1 MWSPTPEYFA
11 EEARIVDVLKE
22 LDLPSGVSYKF
33 GHGSLEPEVS
43 AFAAA
48 GIKVK
53 PREIYT
59 TRPSD
64 VVNFYSDKNKIVGR
78 VYFTR
83 DPVEVQSLDGMFAET
98 ETSLRER
105 LGL

>member
-1 MWSPTPEYFA
+1 MGSPTPTYLLKQTS
-11 EEARIVDVLKE
+11 INDVLRG
-22 LDLPSGVSYKF
+22 LDLPLGISYKF
-33 GHGSLEPEVS
+33 EISPEADNSKRDFPGSPKG
-43 AFAAA
+43 A
-48 GIKVK
+48 KVF
-53 PREIYT
+53 T
-59 TRPSD
+59 TQPPD